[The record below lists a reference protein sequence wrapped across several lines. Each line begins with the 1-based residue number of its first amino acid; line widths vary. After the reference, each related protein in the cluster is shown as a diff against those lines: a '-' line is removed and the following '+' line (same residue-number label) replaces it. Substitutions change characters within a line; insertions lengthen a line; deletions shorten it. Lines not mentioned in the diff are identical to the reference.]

1 MTANQ
6 ITLIIFIIK
15 LDYLCRK
22 FLNENPFKYYTIS
35 SLSHLVSLGLFP
47 LSPPPPP
54 HPSLSHWLFCTIQTV
69 AMSAKPICV
78 TCPSIVLQMAM
89 HLNEIAFISI
99 T

>member
-47 LSPPPPP
+47 LSPPPPAP
-54 HPSLSHWLFCTIQTV
+54 ISVALALLHNPNSCNVRQTYMCD
-69 AMSAKPICV
+69 MSEHRI
-78 TCPSIVLQMAM
+78 T
-89 HLNEIAFISI
+89 NGNAFK
-99 T
+99 